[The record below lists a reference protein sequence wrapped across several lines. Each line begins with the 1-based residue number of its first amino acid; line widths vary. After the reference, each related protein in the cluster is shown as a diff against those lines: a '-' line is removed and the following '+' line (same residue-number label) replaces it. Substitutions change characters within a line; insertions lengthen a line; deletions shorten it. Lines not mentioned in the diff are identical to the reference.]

1 MRMQG
6 KVLKS
11 TGSWYTVIDDGG
23 KSYNCKIRGKLR
35 LKSSRTTN
43 PITVGDK
50 VEIDVESDGVTGNIV
65 SVLPRRNY
73 IIRKSSNL
81 SREAHVIAANI
92 DQAILVITIDFP
104 ETNLVFIDRYLA
116 TAEAYQIPAV
126 LLFNKIDLLTDD
138 DSRAKHKYYQNI
150 YSPIYPCYSAS
161 AVTCEGIPEIRELLS
176 GKTSLISGNSGVG
189 KSTLIN
195 VVEPS
200 LNLKTAS
207 ISHYHLKGKHTTTF
221 SEMFP
226 LPGGGFII
234 DTPGIK
240 GFGLVDMD
248 KREIFHFFPEIFKV
262 AAKCQYK
269 NCTHEHEPGCAVK
282 DAVENNSINPS
293 RYYSYLSILNDHENK
308 YRT

>member
-1 MRMQG
+1 MRG

-11 TGSWYTVIDDGG
+11 TGSWYTVIDDEGNRY
-23 KSYNCKIRGKLR
+23 KCKVRGKLR

-43 PITVGDK
+43 PITVGDT
-50 VEIDVESDGVTGNIV
+50 VEVSVENDGVTGNIDRV
-65 SVLPRRNY
+65 EPRRNY

-81 SREAHVIAANI
+81 SRESHIIAANI
-92 DQAILVITIDFP
+92 DQAILVVTIDFP

-116 TAEAYQIPAV
+116 TSEAYQIPAV
-126 LLFNKIDLLTDD
+126 LLFNKVDLYSDEMFQEKL
-138 DSRAKHKYYQNI
+138 SHYESI
-150 YSPIYPCYSAS
+150 YKPLYPCYRVSAK
-161 AVTCEGIPEIRELLS
+161 TGEGIDQVRELIQ
-176 GKTSLISGNSGVG
+176 GKASLFSGNSGVG

-195 VVEPS
+195 RVEPS
-200 LNLKTAS
+200 LNLKTAD

-226 LPGGGFII
+226 LQNGGFII

-262 AAKCQYK
+262 AARCQYK

-282 DAVENNSINPS
+282 NAVENGTIHPS
-293 RYYSYLSILNDHENK
+293 RYFSYLSILNDQDEK

>member
-1 MRMQG
+1 
-6 KVLKS
+6 
-11 TGSWYTVIDDGG
+11 
-23 KSYNCKIRGKLR
+23 
-35 LKSSRTTN
+35 
-43 PITVGDK
+43 VGDT
-50 VEIDVESDGVTGNIV
+50 VEVSVENDGVTGNIDRV
-65 SVLPRRNY
+65 EPRRNY

-81 SREAHVIAANI
+81 SRESHIIAANI
-92 DQAILVITIDFP
+92 DQAILVVTIDFP

-116 TAEAYQIPAV
+116 TSEAYQIPAV
-126 LLFNKIDLLTDD
+126 LLFNKVDLYSDEMSQEKL
-138 DSRAKHKYYQNI
+138 SHYESI
-150 YSPIYPCYSAS
+150 YKPLYPCYRVSAK
-161 AVTCEGIPEIRELLS
+161 TGEGIDQVRELIQ
-176 GKTSLISGNSGVG
+176 GKASLFSGNSGVG

-195 VVEPS
+195 RVEPS
-200 LNLKTAS
+200 LNLKTAD

-226 LPGGGFII
+226 LQNGGFII

-262 AAKCQYK
+262 SARCQYK

-282 DAVENNSINPS
+282 DAVENGTIHPS
-293 RYYSYLSILNDHENK
+293 RYFSYLSILNDQDEK